1 EKVVASTAEL
11 RLEVFP
17 GVDEVR
23 PRLTAADVVLVLAH
37 LDHKAGLEDV
47 ACLLHMIAEARRST
61 AILVLAEE
69 HRPEQALAL
78 LRQGAA
84 DYLSRPLD
92 LSRLAYLLDVLR
104 VRARFVAARLP
115 APAPPPEAPLALGS
129 KDPFFYEPFSQ
140 MGQLMAQVQR
150 IAPQDTTVL
159 LTGETG

>member
-1 EKVVASTAEL
+1 QGGGWAWVRLRDRPRVSARPVPTDTADRQPGASLMAQSTALLISADLTLITTVEKVVASTAEL

-37 LDHKAGLEDV
+37 LDHKAELEDV

-92 LSRLAYLLDVLR
+92 LSRLAYLLDVL
-104 VRARFVAARLP
+104 
-115 APAPPPEAPLALGS
+115 
-129 KDPFFYEPFSQ
+129 
-140 MGQLMAQVQR
+140 
-150 IAPQDTTVL
+150 
-159 LTGETG
+159 